1 MQRFLKESK
10 QVAYSLQK
18 MQRRDENMPN
28 DNTNTIISL
37 RNLTKRFGDFTAVN
51 DVSMDVK
58 RGEIIG
64 LLGPNGAGKTT
75 TMKMISRL
83 LKPTVGEVWIRD
95 NGSLELL
102 TNRNKD
108 SLLDKIG
115 FLIENPTFYDHMTP
129 KQILTY
135 FATLKGYPR
144 KKIPDRIEEVLAY
157 VGLSEWK
164 NKKVG
169 TFSKGMK
176 QKLGIVSALIHDPD
190 ILVLDE
196 PQTGLDPKARRE
208 IRALLLKLKQSGKT
222 IFLSSHLLYEV
233 SEISDRI
240 AIINLGRIVA
250 YNTMEN
256 LEAESKDSR
265 LVIQLESI
273 PKDIEQKKAQLE
285 TIVRPYTGINNGS
298 NIVEF
303 SSETR
308 TFEIR
313 FDGSIKNQKTIL
325 KELVKNDFDV
335 INFSVPRTN
344 SLEDL
349 YIKLVSEGAIG
360 RPKDQMQEEIPVTAE

>member
-1 MQRFLKESK
+1 MPK
-10 QVAYSLQK
+10 
-18 MQRRDENMPN
+18 DET
-28 DNTNTIISL
+28 DIIISL

-51 DVSMDVK
+51 DITMDVR

-83 LKPTVGEVWIRD
+83 LKPTVGEVWIRE
-95 NGSLELL
+95 NGELELL

-135 FATLKGYPR
+135 FATLKGYTR
-144 KKIPDRIEEVLAY
+144 KKIPARIEEVLAM
-157 VGLSEWK
+157 VGLSAWI

-190 ILVLDE
+190 FLVLDE

-208 IRALLLKLKQSGKT
+208 IRALLLKLKHSGKT

-240 AIINLGRIVA
+240 AIINLGQIVA

-265 LVIQLESI
+265 LVIQLETI
-273 PKDIEQKKAQLE
+273 PSDIEQKKAQLE
-285 TIVRPYTGINNGS
+285 AIVRPYAGVNNGS

-303 SSETR
+303 RYETR

-325 KELVKNDFDV
+325 KELTKSDFDV

-349 YIKLVSEGAIG
+349 YINLVSEGAIG
-360 RPKDQMQEEIPVTAE
+360 KLEDQMQEEVPVAME

>member
-83 LKPTVGEVWIRD
+83 LKPTVGEVWIRN

-360 RPKDQMQEEIPVTAE
+360 RPKDQMQEKIPVTAE